1 MRKINTPLPDDE
13 NKPEINKGDSPL
25 LLDAEKI
32 TEDNEETIETGSS
45 NKMVDLIN
53 AINATLFGKEKE
65 QKSKIN
71 STTARGIKRA
81 IALNDYMDKEYSYR
95 FKSFDALSNASLLI
109 NKSING
115 HAFDKAVESLKG
127 LSTSIELNEL
137 KGLST
142 NDRLI
147 GRR

>member
-1 MRKINTPLPDDE
+1 MKKTNFPLSNDE
-13 NKPEINKGDSPL
+13 NKPEINKSDSPL

-32 TEDNEETIETGSS
+32 TEDNEESIEAGSS

-53 AINATLFGKEKE
+53 AINSTLFGKEKE

-81 IALNDYMDKEYSYR
+81 TALNDYMDKEYSYR
-95 FKSFDALSNASLLI
+95 FKSLDALSNSTLLI

-115 HAFDKAVESLKG
+115 HAFDKAVEALKG